1 MTFFSFSASGSEG
14 SVLSKILSIWSE
26 AGISGKVM
34 QVVGLPPSTT
44 GQVQMVGQETKNC
57 TWKISGRCWKVRH
70 RHMPL
75 WGGAMMRKF
84 TTMAAAGE
92 AFTSLDKIAVGDDSG
107 LKSFIW
113 PDRKVSGHVCRFLC
127 SQMFSSSS
135 LLTNVAAFDVIVRCL
150 LYLKV

>member
-1 MTFFSFSASGSEG
+1 
-14 SVLSKILSIWSE
+14 
-26 AGISGKVM
+26 
-34 QVVGLPPSTT
+34 
-44 GQVQMVGQETKNC
+44 
-57 TWKISGRCWKVRH
+57 
-70 RHMPL
+70 
-75 WGGAMMRKF
+75 
-84 TTMAAAGE
+84 MAAAGE